1 MIAVVNARLRT
12 VRTAATRATVVPLL
26 VRCAIVLVALAAL
39 AVAFP
44 PTVFFGRA
52 LPVLLVM
59 AVLPAV
65 TPGRVGPT
73 ATVVVAVTGWLA
85 STTVYGE
92 RVVLWRLLALAGA
105 LYLGHVLCALACTL
119 PYDAEVGLD
128 VVAAPVLR
136 ALGVLLVS
144 GVLSILL
151 LGFAGRGVAVPSR
164 AALLAGLAGAVGAAA
179 ILGWLLRRR

>member
-1 MIAVVNARLRT
+1 MIAVVNARLRA

-73 ATVVVAVTGWLA
+73 ATVAVAGWLA